1 MKQTTEPTPESRV
14 EPAPAN
20 TRIAF
25 ERLRERT
32 DELELIVS
40 GLLAFALLTV
50 PDVIF
55 GFWAKHSAHVE
66 GFLESALMFTYMFTV
81 SLSYTLAVTF
91 IIHLAIRGYWIGLIG
106 LKSTFPE
113 GIRWDSLPMS
123 GPISRRFY
131 RNRVVDLWSA
141 IERADRAASI
151 LFAVAVLIALTM
163 AWATVLIVAMMLVGA
178 LIGWMIGDVERIT
191 LIALLA
197 IYGVFMLGTLMVLV
211 VDGFL
216 VMRRP
221 QLQDSPLVRRF
232 VETVL
237 KFIGSV
243 MPQRIILPV
252 QMTLLSNM
260 PGRRYLFLYFAV
272 SFVAAAMGGVIIA
285 GSRQFAPFNNYTIVT
300 TAAVNQGM
308 LSAHYETLRSENDRL
323 LRYPMIQAD
332 RIAEAHLRVFIPHQ
346 PQFDN
351 ALAKQVC
358 PQLDGGLNQAQ
369 GVAAR
374 DAAMDCLSRMWA
386 VTLDGQAVA
395 INDFVPI
402 ERRDLGMRGIVGYLP
417 LTALAPGRHDLLL
430 VWNSDGES
438 DGRLRRREYRIP
450 FWFTP
455 GIEQGL

>member
-1 MKQTTEPTPESRV
+1 MTQSSEPMPETRI
-14 EPAPAN
+14 EPAQPN

-50 PDVIF
+50 PEVIF

-81 SLSYTLAVTF
+81 SLSYTLAVAF

-106 LKSTFPE
+106 LKSTFPD

-131 RNRVVDLWSA
+131 RGRVIDLWSA

-151 LFAVAVLIALTM
+151 LFAIAVLIALSLT
-163 AWATVLIVAMMLVGA
+163 WATVMIVVMMLFGA
-178 LIGWMIGDVERIT
+178 MLGWLLGDVERIT
-191 LIALLA
+191 LIALMVT
-197 IYGVFMLGTLMVLV
+197 YGVFMLGVLLVLV

-216 VMRRP
+216 VKSRP
-221 QLQDSPLVRRF
+221 QLQDRPAIRRF
-232 VETVL
+232 VETML
-237 KFIGSV
+237 RLIGFV

-252 QMTLLSNM
+252 QMTLMSNLK
-260 PGRRYLFLYFAV
+260 GRGYMVLYFGV
-272 SFVAAAMGGVIIA
+272 SFLAALLGALILVS
-285 GSRQFAPFNNYTIVT
+285 SRQFAPFNDYKVLT

-308 LSAHYETLRSENDRL
+308 LGAHYENLRSEQDRL
-323 LRYPMIQAD
+323 LRYPMIPSD

-346 PQFDN
+346 PLFDN
-351 ALAKQVC
+351 LLAKKAC
-358 PQLDGGLNQAQ
+358 PDLVDGHNEARGA
-369 GVAAR
+369 AAR
-374 DAAMDCLSRMWA
+374 EVAIGCLERIWR
-386 VTLDGQAVA
+386 VTLDGQAVPVSG
-395 INDFVPI
+395 FLPM
-402 ERRDLGMRGIVGYLP
+402 ERRDLGMRGMVGYLP
-417 LTALAPGRHDLLL
+417 LTELAPGRHDLLL
-430 VWNSDGES
+430 IWNSDGDNE
-438 DGRLRRREYRIP
+438 GRLRRREYRIP

-455 GIEQGL
+455 GIEQGI